1 MKKILAF
8 IEIIRPV
15 NSVMNGIAVI
25 VGYII
30 ACGCLYAD
38 IRLIWGFL
46 VGFFLTASS
55 MIVNDYFDRFID
67 MINAPSR
74 PIPSGR
80 ISEREAKIY
89 GAFLGLIGLI
99 IALYLG
105 IWFFII
111 AFISYNISLL
121 YNWRM
126 KKTGF
131 LGNLMVS
138 YCVAIPFI
146 YGSLL
151 VSPRST
157 LIAVIFASIAF
168 LANTGREI
176 TKGIVDVV
184 GDRERGVQTIAVK
197 YGMRKAAIT
206 ASVFYVVAIALS
218 FAPLYLGLVN
228 ILYIPFIVITDIGFL
243 WSSLRILKNPSREEA
258 YIVKRRILLFMMMGM
273 IAFTLGRLPI
283 DFYCIF

>member
-1 MKKILAF
+1 MNQNIAY

-30 ACGCLYAD
+30 ACGCLT
-38 IRLIWGFL
+38 LNLNLVWGFL

-55 MIVNDYFDRFID
+55 MVINDYFDRFID
-67 MINAPSR
+67 AINAPTR

-80 ISEREAKIY
+80 ISEKKAIAY
-89 GAFLGLIGLI
+89 GITLGLVGLFT
-99 IALYLG
+99 ALYLG
-105 IWFFII
+105 LLFFTI
-111 AFISYNISLL
+111 ALLSYTISLL
-121 YNWRM
+121 YNWKM
-126 KKTGF
+126 KKTGL

-151 VSPRST
+151 TSLNNT
-157 LIAVIFASIAF
+157 AIALIFALIAF

-184 GDRERGVQTIAVK
+184 GDRERGVMTVAVR
-197 YGMRKAAIT
+197 YGERKAAIT
-206 ASVFYVVAIALS
+206 ASVFYISAVVLS
-218 FAPLYLGLVN
+218 FLPIYLKMVN
-228 ILYIPFIVITDIGFL
+228 VLYIPLIIVTDIGIIWATL
-243 WSSLRILKNPSREEA
+243 KILKTPTREEA
-258 YIVKRRILLFMMMGM
+258 YMVKNKILFFMMIGM
-273 IAFTLGRLPI
+273 IAFMLGRLPI
-283 DFYCIF
+283 GYII